1 MKLTR
6 ISNEP
11 VFLPEP
17 TSIWECYNVFN
28 PGVIYHNGLFHML
41 YRAQGLD
48 WISRIGYA
56 VSPDGIHWNRLR
68 QPVMVPHQGGL
79 DSRGV
84 EDPRITEIDG
94 VFYMAY
100 TIYGRD
106 RLDKDGAL
114 VTGQTGITPM
124 LARSD
129 NLIDWQDIGPIV
141 TGEFNKDHMLFP
153 RKIRRG
159 ASEKY
164 AALHRREPNVWL
176 AYSDDLRTWPEA
188 EMARMYDARPTAD
201 PAQPAGWDSYKVGS
215 NGVPVETEHGW
226 LCFYHG
232 VDDPRPG
239 KFAYRTGVV
248 LLDLDDPTRVLRR
261 PKDPIFWPEELW
273 EIRGDVPNVVFSCAN
288 IVVGDTVYVFYGG
301 GDHVIGLA
309 TCPFSELMDY
319 VLNG

>member
-6 ISNEP
+6 LSSTP

-17 TSIWECYNVFN
+17 TSAWECYNVFN
-28 PGVIYHNGLFHML
+28 PGVIHHNGLFHML

-68 QPVMVPHQGGL
+68 EPVMVPHQGGL

-106 RLDKDGAL
+106 RLEKDGSITL
-114 VTGQTGITPM
+114 GQTGITPM
-124 LARSD
+124 LARST
-129 NLIDWQDIGPIV
+129 NLIDWEDIGPIV
-141 TGEFNKDHMLFP
+141 AGEFNKDHMLFP
-153 RKIRRG
+153 RKIG
-159 ASEKY
+159 GKY
-164 AALHRREPNVWL
+164 AALHRREPNVWI
-176 AYSDDLRTWPEA
+176 AYSDDLKTWPEA
-188 EMARMYDARPTAD
+188 DMARMYDARPTN
-201 PAQPAGWDSYKVGS
+201 GWDSYKVGS
-215 NGVPVETEHGW
+215 NGVPIETEHGW

-232 VDDPRPG
+232 VDDPQPG
-239 KFAYRTGVV
+239 KFAYRTGVI
-248 LLDLDDPTRVLRR
+248 LLDRDDPTKVIRR
-261 PKDPIFWPEELW
+261 PKDPIFVPEELW
-273 EIRGDVPNVVFSCAN
+273 EMRGDVPNVVFSCAN

-309 TCPFSELMDY
+309 TCKFDALMSY
-319 VLNG
+319 VLNV

>member
-6 ISNEP
+6 ISSQP
-11 VFLPEP
+11 VFLPDP
-17 TSIWECYNVFN
+17 TSEWECYNVFN

-68 QPVMVPHQGGL
+68 EPVLVPHQDGL

-100 TIYGRD
+100 SIYGRD
-106 RLDKDGAL
+106 RLEMDGS
-114 VTGQTGITPM
+114 VTIGQTGITPM
-124 LARSD
+124 LARST
-129 NLIDWQDIGPIV
+129 NLIDWEDIGPLV
-141 TGEFNKDHMLFP
+141 KGEFNKDHMLFP
-153 RKIRRG
+153 RKIHG
-159 ASEKY
+159 KF
-164 AALHRREPNVWL
+164 AALHRREPNVWI
-176 AYSDDLRTWPEA
+176 AYADDLQTWPE
-188 EMARMYDARPTAD
+188 EGMSRMYDARPVND
-201 PAQPAGWDSYKVGS
+201 DSEFPGWDSFKVGS
-215 NGVPVETEHGW
+215 NGVPIETKHGW

-232 VDDPRPG
+232 VDDPVPG
-239 KFAYRTGVV
+239 NFSYRTGVI
-248 LLDLDDPTRVLRR
+248 LLDLDDPTKVIRR
-261 PKDPIFWPEELW
+261 PKDPIFVPEELW

-288 IVVGDTVYVFYGG
+288 ILVGDTVYVFYGG

-309 TCPFSELMDY
+309 TCKFDELIDF
-319 VLNG
+319 VLHG